1 MNHRDRVEQVYEQ
14 ATNMLEQVNLKL
26 KSVDETE
33 KVKNWLMLVIDEQLI
48 STKKE
53 VIHAIYEQSEALD
66 QMKSLFKIPGIIGD
80 GCTFPNVKDYLESTF
95 ITNKKGFIDVDKK
108 LEDLE
113 NTALSHLEHKLFNLN

>member
-48 STKKE
+48 
-53 VIHAIYEQSEALD
+53 
-66 QMKSLFKIPGIIGD
+66 
-80 GCTFPNVKDYLESTF
+80 
-95 ITNKKGFIDVDKK
+95 
-108 LEDLE
+108 
-113 NTALSHLEHKLFNLN
+113 

>member
-53 VIHAIYEQSEALD
+53 VIHAIYE
-66 QMKSLFKIPGIIGD
+66 
-80 GCTFPNVKDYLESTF
+80 
-95 ITNKKGFIDVDKK
+95 
-108 LEDLE
+108 
-113 NTALSHLEHKLFNLN
+113 